1 MSEGSVTVAVMAYNE
16 VHTLERVVRETRE
29 ALERLAR
36 PYELLIIDDG
46 STDGSG
52 ELADRLAAELSSV
65 RVVHHPTNLALGG
78 VYRTGFDEAR
88 SDLLTFMPADGQF
101 PADTVRRLVEGVRD
115 ADLALGYLPDFKRPL
130 VAEVLSF
137 AERALYAV
145 VLGRLPRFQG
155 MFMVRTR
162 LLRELP
168 LKSTGRGWAIVM
180 ELVLRATRGPYRVVS
195 VPTEIRPRTSGHSKV
210 SNLPTIW
217 VNFKQTL
224 ELRRLLD

>member
-1 MSEGSVTVAVMAYNE
+1 MSRDSITVAVMAYDE
-16 VHTLERVVRETRE
+16 VHTLERVVRETH
-29 ALERLAR
+29 A
-36 PYELLIIDDG
+36 ELVRSGRDHELVVIDDG
-46 STDGSG
+46 SRDGTG
-52 ELADRLAAELSSV
+52 ELADRLASELPNV

-88 SDLLTFMPADGQF
+88 CDLLTFMPADGQF
-101 PADTVRRLVEGVRD
+101 PADTVRRLYEGIEGN
-115 ADLALGYLPDFKRPL
+115 DLALGYLPDFKRPL
-130 VAEVLSF
+130 LAEVLSF
-137 AERALYAV
+137 GERALYAM

-168 LKSTGRGWAIVM
+168 LRSHGRGWAIVM

-195 VPTEIRPRTSGHSKV
+195 VPTEIRPRASGQSKV

>member
-1 MSEGSVTVAVMAYNE
+1 M
-16 VHTLERVVRETRE
+16 
-29 ALERLAR
+29 
-36 PYELLIIDDG
+36 
-46 STDGSG
+46 
-52 ELADRLAAELSSV
+52 
-65 RVVHHPTNLALGG
+65 
-78 VYRTGFDEAR
+78 RTE
-88 SDLLTFMPADGQF
+88 LLTFMPADGQF
-101 PADTVRRLVEGVRD
+101 PPDTVNRLLAGIEGH
-115 ADLALGYLPDFKRPL
+115 DLALGYLPNLKRPL
-130 VAEVLSF
+130 VSEALSF

-168 LKSTGRGWAIVM
+168 LRSSGRGWAIVM

-195 VPTEIRPRTSGHSKV
+195 VPTEILPRTRGQSKV